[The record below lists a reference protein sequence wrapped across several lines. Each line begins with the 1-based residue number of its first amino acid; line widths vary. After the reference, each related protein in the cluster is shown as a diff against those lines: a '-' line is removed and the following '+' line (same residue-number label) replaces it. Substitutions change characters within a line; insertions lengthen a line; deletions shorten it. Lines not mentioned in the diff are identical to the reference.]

1 MLGVMRLLLWFSAT
15 ALLFGGEFWN
25 EKAPAS
31 WTLEEKARLLSAS
44 PWAKTVG
51 ATLDA
56 TKGTLNSRIFSV
68 PGGQVSS
75 PQMRDRG
82 PDAVPPLRG
91 VVRWESAAPVLAA
104 EGKPLPEEAA
114 GHLVISVTM
123 TGAMSAP
130 NVVESEEEQLRATSL
145 QAKGKLPVNPV
156 LMMRDDKTGTIRYF
170 FPKKDSFTAADKEW
184 VFETSF
190 GPLAFKAKF
199 VAREM
204 QQGGRPAL

>member
-1 MLGVMRLLLWFSAT
+1 
-15 ALLFGGEFWN
+15 
-25 EKAPAS
+25 
-31 WTLEEKARLLSAS
+31 
-44 PWAKTVG
+44 
-51 ATLDA
+51 
-56 TKGTLNSRIFSV
+56 
-68 PGGQVSS
+68 
-75 PQMRDRG
+75 MRDRG
-82 PDAVPPLRG
+82 PDGVPPLSG

-104 EGKPLPEEAA
+104 EGKPLPEEAV

-130 NVVESEEEQLRATSL
+130 NVVESEDEQLRATSL

-170 FPKKDSFTAADKEW
+170 FAKKESFTAADKEW

-204 QQGGRPAL
+204 QQRGKPAL

>member
-1 MLGVMRLLLWFSAT
+1 MRLFFWLSAT
-15 ALLFGGEFWN
+15 VLLFGGEFWN
-25 EKAPAS
+25 DKAPGS
-31 WTLEEKARLLSAS
+31 WTAEEKQRLLTVS

-82 PDAVPPLRG
+82 PDGVPPLSG

-104 EGKPLPEEAA
+104 EGKPLPEEAV

-130 NVVESEEEQLRATSL
+130 NVVESEDEQLRATSL

-170 FPKKDSFTAADKEW
+170 FAKKESFTAADKEW

-204 QQGGRPAL
+204 QQRGKPAL